1 MNASLLGV
9 QFVLGRFVCPVG
21 DDGTGKEEEPN
32 STTRYRVETVVVETR
47 VGVGHSTLAAR
58 APTARE
64 HWSHRQPWLK
74 QLPMRTPLHVL

>member
-47 VGVGHSTLAAR
+47 VGVGHSTLALQL
-58 APTARE
+58 E
-64 HWSHRQPWLK
+64 HQRHVNIGVIDSHG
-74 QLPMRTPLHVL
+74 